1 MPVIAI
7 VGAVSE
13 RCLAIARV
21 FAARRFQIAFLAANP
36 AELQGTLTTLAWE
49 GVDAAA
55 FGADLR
61 DPVSTAAA
69 LAAIEERLGAID
81 VLEVSADDAISAAD
95 EVLPDMLARRT
106 GTIILTTRA
115 PAPSMALR
123 GARAVGDAVAA
134 ASARAWARALHA
146 RVASIGV
153 QVAHVVIDDRPGSAP
168 GVTPEAIA
176 PLYWEL
182 HTRRDQVEKVVS
194 VAHDASAYL
203 V

>member
-36 AELQGTLTTLAWE
+36 AELQGTLTALAWE

-55 FGADLR
+55 FAADLR

-69 LAAIEERLGAID
+69 LAAVEERLGAID
-81 VLEVSADDAISAAD
+81 VLEVSASDAITAAD
-95 EVLPDMLARRT
+95 EILPDMLARHS

-115 PAPSMALR
+115 PAVGTGSR
-123 GARAVGDAVAA
+123 SARAVGDAVAA
-134 ASARAWARALHA
+134 ASARAWAHALHA
-146 RVASIGV
+146 RVASSGV
-153 QVAHVVIDDRPGSAP
+153 QVAHVVIDDRPGRAP
-168 GVTPEAIA
+168 GVTPEVIA

-182 HTRRDQVEKVVS
+182 HTRRDQIEMVVS
-194 VAHDASAYL
+194 VAHDASADL